1 MPARIH
7 ERTRSPSIHSLMVA
21 REHGARRNAW
31 PHGAFRREER
41 LVLQD
46 EARVQSPN
54 GLVMD
59 GHVPDV
65 TRLRCCLS
73 HWVCPNSS

>member
-1 MPARIH
+1 MPAQIH
-7 ERTRSPSIHSLMVA
+7 ERTRSPRVHSLVVA

-46 EARVQSPN
+46 EARVQ
-54 GLVMD
+54 MD
-59 GHVPDV
+59 
-65 TRLRCCLS
+65 
-73 HWVCPNSS
+73 W